1 MISARTTSLG
11 FDELLTYLVE
21 AKVISSATA
30 RTLLD
35 QEPKQRLL
43 AVRMRSP
50 SSPPSLDEQRRLAA
64 TVSAFELM
72 LSFNLRDLAGEP
84 IREDTIVELFAQ
96 RVGVPFVKLDPLKL
110 DAAVVTSV
118 FSKPF
123 ARKHGM
129 LVIDADE
136 SRVLV
141 ATSDPFNALALEAVQ
156 DVARKQVELV
166 VTPPS
171 DIQRLITEFFG
182 FQRSVERA
190 EQDLTE
196 TFNLGNLEQFVRMQ
210 SEREIEASDQHV
222 VNAVE
227 YLFSYAFQQRASDI
241 HIEPKRAE
249 SLVRFRIDGALH
261 QVNKLPAVVHRAVIN
276 RIKTLARLDIGEKR
290 RPQDGRI
297 KTEFQNKAVEFRVS
311 TLPVAFGEKA
321 VLRIFDPEIVHDDI
335 RQLGFFER
343 EERLFERLITRP
355 HGIVL
360 VTGPTG
366 SGKTTTLY
374 TALRRLANDDV
385 NITTIE
391 DPIEMVFER
400 INQTAVQPA
409 IGISFA
415 SALRT
420 ILRQDPDIIMVGEI
434 RDLETARNAIQ
445 ASLTGHL
452 VFSTLHTNDAPSAV
466 ARLLDLG
473 IENFLLA
480 STLSGLIAQRLVRR
494 VCSGC
499 AVERSLTEPEL
510 GQLGG
515 LLEVTGGALPL
526 IREGAGCVDCR
537 HTGFKGRQ
545 GIFEMFEV
553 NEAVRELVMRRA
565 SVDEIRAQ
573 ARADGMLSLREAAV
587 QKMLAGETS
596 LSEVLKVTAVD

>member
-1 MISARTTSLG
+1 MIAARTTSLG

-21 AKVISSATA
+21 ARVIASTTA

-43 AVRMRSP
+43 AVRMRTP
-50 SSPPSLDEQRRLAA
+50 NAPPSLDEQRRLGPG
-64 TVSAFELM
+64 VSAFELM
-72 LSFNLRDLAGEP
+72 MSFNVKDLEGEY
-84 IREDTIVELFAQ
+84 IREDKIVEVFAE
-96 RVGVPFVKLDPLKL
+96 RAGVPFVKLDPLKL
-110 DAAVVTSV
+110 DAAIVTSV

-141 ATSDPFNALALEAVQ
+141 ATSDPFNALAIEAVQ

-196 TFNLGNLEQFVRMQ
+196 SFNLSNLEQFVRMQ

-241 HIEPKRAE
+241 HIEPKRGE

-343 EERLFERLITRP
+343 EELLFEKLIKRP

-400 INQTAVQPA
+400 INQTAVQPT

-466 ARLLDLG
+466 ARLIDLG

-480 STLSGLIAQRLVRR
+480 STLSGLIAQRLVRK

-499 AVERSLTEPEL
+499 AEERSLTEPEL

-515 LLEVTGGALPL
+515 LLDVTGGALPL

-545 GIFEMFEV
+545 GIFEMFEI
-553 NEAVRELVMRRA
+553 NEAVRELIMQRG
-565 SVDEIRAQ
+565 SVDAIRAQ